1 MSDKHFDERDYEI
14 QRLLRQALSRR
25 RFLTNSALAAGG
37 LALGGNLL
45 AACGGKEAGGG
56 EAGGGTAGAGGA
68 GGAGGAVRISNWPLY
83 IDPKTVPD
91 FEKATG
97 IKVEYNEDVNDNNEF
112 FAKID
117 EPLKRNQSIDRDIVV
132 LTDWMI
138 GRLITLGYAAPLDDS
153 KFPNKAN
160 LVDNLRD
167 VSFDPGR
174 KYSVPWVSGMAGLGY
189 NPKKTGRELTSI
201 NDIFDPKFKGQVT
214 MLTEMRDTLGLVM
227 LALGKDPSNATKAD
241 AQAACARIKKARES
255 GQIRKFTGNDYAPD
269 LAKGDI
275 AACIGWSGDVIQ
287 LSSENEKV
295 KFVAPDS
302 GVMLFSDN
310 VPVSE
315 EVALKQLAALAPYE
329 RGTLVVSVKGETL
342 SPDQVRSVWGPLL
355 PYDLYAMFESSSSPI
370 ARMTKKSMNPM
381 IMYTKI
387 TEGPAS
393 EIVLPDPMNS
403 PVPMAPPMAI
413 SWICRLDS

>member
-1 MSDKHFDERDYEI
+1 MSQKHPDDRDREI

-37 LALGGNLL
+37 FALGGNLL
-45 AACGGKEAGGG
+45 ASCGGKEGGSAAGGA
-56 EAGGGTAGAGGA
+56 EGGGGA
-68 GGAGGAVRISNWPLY
+68 GGPVRISNWPLY

-91 FEKATG
+91 FEQATG
-97 IKVEYNEDVNDNNEF
+97 IKVEYNEDVNDNGEF

-138 GRLITLGYAAPLDDS
+138 ARLIKLGYAAPLDDS

-227 LALGKDPSNATKAD
+227 LALGKDPSNATQAD

-255 GQIRKFTGNDYAPD
+255 GQIRKFTGNDYAED
-269 LAKGDI
+269 LAAGNI
-275 AACIGWSGDVIQ
+275 AIAFAWSGDIQ
-287 LSSENEKV
+287 GLAADNPDLRW
-295 KFVAPDS
+295 VAPKE
-302 GVMLFSDN
+302 GAMLYSDN
-310 VPVSE
+310 MLIPKTSDRQ
-315 EVALKQLAALAPYE
+315 AQALAFMNYVYE
-329 RGTLVVSVKGETL
+329 PTHSAQIIAETAYISAVKGTGEELAKIAPELAKSPLVNPPEDLRSRLRVFKSL
-342 SPDQVRSVWGPLL
+342 SDAE
-355 PYDLYAMFESSSSPI
+355 D
-370 ARMTKKSMNPM
+370 
-381 IMYTKI
+381 
-387 TEGPAS
+387 TEFNR
-393 EIVLPDPMNS
+393 LFQD
-403 PVPMAPPMAI
+403 AI
-413 SWICRLDS
+413 GA

>member
-1 MSDKHFDERDYEI
+1 MSDKHPGDRDHEV

-25 RFLTNSALAAGG
+25 RFLTHSAFAAGG

-45 AACGGKEAGGG
+45 AACGGKEGGG
-56 EAGGGTAGAGGA
+56 EAAGGA
-68 GGAGGAVRISNWPLY
+68 AGGGGGGAVRISNWPLY

-91 FEKATG
+91 FEQATG
-97 IKVEYNEDVNDNNEF
+97 IKVEYNEDVNDNGEF

-138 GRLITLGYAAPLDDS
+138 ARLITLGYAAPLDDG

-167 VSFDPGR
+167 VSFDPAR

-227 LALGKDPSNATKAD
+227 LALGKDPSNATQAD

-255 GQIRKFTGNDYAPD
+255 GQIRKFTGNDYAED
-269 LAKGDI
+269 LAAGNI
-275 AACIGWSGDVIQ
+275 AIAFAWSGDIQ
-287 LSSENEKV
+287 GLSADNPDLRW
-295 KFVAPDS
+295 VAPKE
-302 GVMLFSDN
+302 GAMLYSDN
-310 VPVSE
+310 MLIPKTSDRQ
-315 EVALKQLAALAPYE
+315 AQALAFMNYVYE
-329 RGTLVVSVKGETL
+329 PAHSAQIIAETAYISPVKGAGEELAKIAPELAKSPLVNPPDDLRARLRVFKSL
-342 SPDQVRSVWGPLL
+342 SDAE
-355 PYDLYAMFESSSSPI
+355 D
-370 ARMTKKSMNPM
+370 
-381 IMYTKI
+381 
-387 TEGPAS
+387 TEFNR
-393 EIVLPDPMNS
+393 LFQD
-403 PVPMAPPMAI
+403 AI
-413 SWICRLDS
+413 GA

>member
-1 MSDKHFDERDYEI
+1 MSDKHPDGRDHEI
-14 QRLLRQALSRR
+14 HQLIRQALSRR
-25 RFLTNSALAAGG
+25 RFLTSSALAAGG
-37 LALGGNLL
+37 MALGGNLL

-56 EAGGGTAGAGGA
+56 EAAGGA
-68 GGAGGAVRISNWPLY
+68 GGGGGGAVRISNGPLY

-117 EPLKRNQSIDRDIVV
+117 EPLKRNQTIDRDIVV

-167 VSFDPGR
+167 VGFDPGR

-255 GQIRKFTGNDYAPD
+255 GQIRKFTGNDYAED
-269 LAKGDI
+269 LAAGNI
-275 AACIGWSGDVIQ
+275 AIAFAWSGDIQ
-287 LSSENEKV
+287 GLRADNPELQWL
-295 KFVAPDS
+295 APKE
-302 GVMLFSDN
+302 GAMLYSDN
-310 VPVSE
+310 MLIPKTSDR
-315 EVALKQLAALAPYE
+315 QDQALAFMNYVYDPAHSAQIVAGAPYI
-329 RGTLVVSVKGETL
+329 SPVKGAGAEL
-342 SPDQVRSVWGPLL
+342 AKIAPEL
-355 PYDLYAMFESSSSPI
+355 ASSPLVNPPEELT
-370 ARMTKKSMNPM
+370 ARLHVFKALTDAEDTAFNR
-381 IMYTKI
+381 
-387 TEGPAS
+387 
-393 EIVLPDPMNS
+393 VFQD
-403 PVPMAPPMAI
+403 AI
-413 SWICRLDS
+413 GA

>member
-1 MSDKHFDERDYEI
+1 MSDKHFDDRDHEAY
-14 QRLLRQALSRR
+14 RLLRQALTRR
-25 RFLTNSALAAGG
+25 RFVTTSALAAGG

-45 AACGGKEAGGG
+45 AACGGKEGG
-56 EAGGGTAGAGGA
+56 EATAGGA
-68 GGAGGAVRISNWPLY
+68 GGGGSAGGAVRISNWPLY

-138 GRLITLGYAAPLDDS
+138 GRLITLGYAAQLDDS

-241 AQAACARIKKARES
+241 AEAACARIKKARES
-255 GQIRKFTGNDYAPD
+255 GQIRKFTGNDYAEDLAAGNIAIAFAWSGDIQGLAADNPDLRWVAPKEGAMLYSDNMLIPKTSDRQAQALAFMNYVYEPAHSAQIIAEAPYISPVKGTGEELAKIAPD
-269 LAKGDI
+269 LAKSPLVIPPDDLR
-275 AACIGWSGDVIQ
+275 ARLRVFKALSEAEDTEFNRLFQDAIG
-287 LSSENEKV
+287 
-295 KFVAPDS
+295 A
-302 GVMLFSDN
+302 
-310 VPVSE
+310 
-315 EVALKQLAALAPYE
+315 
-329 RGTLVVSVKGETL
+329 
-342 SPDQVRSVWGPLL
+342 
-355 PYDLYAMFESSSSPI
+355 
-370 ARMTKKSMNPM
+370 
-381 IMYTKI
+381 
-387 TEGPAS
+387 
-393 EIVLPDPMNS
+393 
-403 PVPMAPPMAI
+403 
-413 SWICRLDS
+413 